1 MLCTP
6 FERGGSVREPGRIL
20 INRFARAVE
29 TYESEAVV
37 QRHAAARLADLMGQ
51 HFHVLGGRI
60 LEIGCGTGMLSRR
73 LLTRFAPAEL
83 VLNDLCPDVGVC
95 FSNVPRTRF
104 LPGDAR
110 EVVWPGTFDAIAS
123 ASALQWFG
131 DLTAFASRCA
141 AVLPKDGILAVSC
154 FGPATL
160 RETAALTGC
169 GLTYPGFDAFRA
181 ALETAFD
188 CCACERTVETL
199 VFPDAAAVLRHLK
212 ATGVTAT
219 GASGGPW
226 TRGRMAEF
234 AAAYASRFPAAS
246 GGVTVTYE
254 PYWFVGKKR

>member
-1 MLCTP
+1 M
-6 FERGGSVREPGRIL
+6 REPGRIL

-123 ASALQWFG
+123 ASAVQWFG
-131 DLTAFASRCA
+131 DLRAFARRCA
-141 AVLPKDGILAVSC
+141 DVLPRNGILAVSC

-160 RETAALTGC
+160 RETAELTGC
-169 GLTYPGFDAFRA
+169 GLTYPDFADFRA

-188 CCACERTVETL
+188 CCVCEQALETL
-199 VFPDAAAVLRHLK
+199 LFPDAAAVLRHLK

-234 AAAYASRFPAAS
+234 SAAYESRFAVD

>member
-1 MLCTP
+1 M
-6 FERGGSVREPGRIL
+6 REPGRIL

-29 TYESEAVV
+29 TYESQAVV
-37 QRHAAARLADLMGQ
+37 QRKAAERLADLMGR
-51 HFHVLGGRI
+51 HFHVLGSRI

-73 LLTRFAPAEL
+73 LLTQFAPAEL
-83 VLNDLCPDVGVC
+83 VLNDLCPDVGIC

-123 ASALQWFG
+123 ASAVQWFG
-131 DLTAFASRCA
+131 DLRAFARRCA
-141 AVLPKDGILAVSC
+141 DVLPKDGILAVSC

-160 RETAALTGC
+160 RETAELTGC
-169 GLTYPGFDAFRA
+169 GLTYPDFAGFRS
-181 ALETAFD
+181 ALETFFD
-188 CCACERTVETL
+188 CCVCEQALETL
-199 VFPDAAAVLRHLK
+199 LFPDAAAVLRHLK

-226 TRGRMAEF
+226 TRGRMAAF
-234 AAAYASRFPAAS
+234 ASSYESRFAVD